1 MAQPKKRI
9 LVVDDERDV
18 CRTLQLM
25 LENYGFDI
33 DCYTDSTKALEK
45 FKPNLYDLTI
55 LDIRMDEPNGF
66 ALYDELKTKD
76 PNIKTL
82 FITALNSVEA
92 YNTRNSKVYPSSG
105 KRHFMKKP
113 VNTKDLLEQVYSM
126 MSTLA

>member
-1 MAQPKKRI
+1 
-9 LVVDDERDV
+9 VDDERDV

-92 YNTRNSKVYPSSG
+92 YNTRNSKVYPLSG

-126 MSTLA
+126 MSFA